1 MSLSEALGNEKA
13 HYRYGKPS
21 DNVEHIALPRIEIK
35 NAPGNMIYDHGYNR
49 YEL

>member
-21 DNVEHIALPRIEIK
+21 DNMEHIALPRIEIK
-35 NAPGNMIYDHGYNR
+35 KPQEI
-49 YEL
+49 